1 MSIYPY
7 IKTDNEKINTAY
19 HIAVSDL
26 YGNIKPYKGGLLK
39 KETPV
44 IIAGMGYCTPW
55 TRDAAINTIN
65 AGALLFPDAAKSTL
79 LSVLKKENARIMI
92 GGNVNKSAVE
102 IYPKFLK
109 LL

>member
-55 TRDAAINTIN
+55 T
-65 AGALLFPDAAKSTL
+65 
-79 LSVLKKENARIMI
+79 
-92 GGNVNKSAVE
+92 
-102 IYPKFLK
+102 
-109 LL
+109 